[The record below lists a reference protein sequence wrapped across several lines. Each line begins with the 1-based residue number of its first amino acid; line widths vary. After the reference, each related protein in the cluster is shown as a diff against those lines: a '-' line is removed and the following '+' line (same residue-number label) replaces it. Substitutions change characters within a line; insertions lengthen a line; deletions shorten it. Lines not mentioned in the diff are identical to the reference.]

1 MKRHWSN
8 EFDPTV
14 NKVATVASSLSNQ
27 YHSPGLHSGRHMQ
40 IPTGQLDTLRAV
52 TRRLLDDALRAAD
65 DSRAVQDPG
74 TGLPMLTS
82 AFEQLFEV
90 MARVEGD
97 RKAGGAQVPG
107 TATGDI
113 TELGEY
119 AFKLNENLVTHV
131 EQAGLHED
139 RPLLAEQA
147 INFAVWV
154 ARQDGQIDTLEPV
167 VDALAMLANSTPD
180 TGELESLSGIMGKIA
195 EAVSPV
201 IREDLEKINP
211 GRPWRVLLLN
221 IGIVATRSHNPDIM
235 VTAFDALARYLPEDA
250 ARFFTE
256 GMEQME
262 ALNYPPQVRK
272 VMEKYHRQWTVNRS
286 LH

>member
-1 MKRHWSN
+1 
-8 EFDPTV
+8 
-14 NKVATVASSLSNQ
+14 
-27 YHSPGLHSGRHMQ
+27 MQ
-40 IPTGQLDTLRAV
+40 IPTGQLDALRDG
-52 TRRLLDDALRAAD
+52 TRRIHDDLLQATG
-65 DSRAVQDPG
+65 DSGTAPDPE
-74 TGLPMLTS
+74 TGLPMLIT
-82 AFEQLFEV
+82 AFDQMFEV
-90 MARVEGD
+90 MTRVEGD
-97 RKAGGAQVPG
+97 REAIGPQAPG

-119 AFKLNENLVTHV
+119 AFKLHENLAAHV
-131 EQAGLHED
+131 EQAGLQED

-147 INFAVWV
+147 INFAIWV
-154 ARQDGQIDTLEPV
+154 TRMDGQIDTLEPV
-167 VDALAMLANSTPD
+167 VDALAMLANSISD
-180 TGELESLSGIMGKIA
+180 AGELKSLSGIMGEIA
-195 EAVSPV
+195 AAVSPV

-221 IGIVATRSHNPDIM
+221 NGIVATRSHNPDIM
-235 VTAFDALARYLPEDA
+235 EAAFAVLTDHLPEDA

-272 VMEKYHRQWTVNRS
+272 VMEKYHRQWAVNRS